1 MNMRLTTSVIGALA
15 AFASCFIKQSAGY
28 HVLANL
34 ATAVAAGLLVFAW
47 LTGYA
52 HLAARLSATLKSRRA
67 ARAVNGFVG
76 AVLLA
81 LGGTLALA
89 RH

>member
-1 MNMRLTTSVIGALA
+1 MFWTALVPQFLTTGGALLPVA
-15 AFASCFIKQSAGY
+15 MI
-28 HVLANL
+28 
-34 ATAVAAGLLVFAW
+34 TAMVALVFAW

-52 HLAARLSATLKSRRA
+52 HLAGHLSKTLKSRRA
-67 ARAVNGFVG
+67 ARAVNGSVG

-89 RH
+89 EH